1 MFGRKTIDDRRKMC
15 SSVILF
21 AGAVFAL
28 LSACSNGTD
37 TAGVISETE
46 SGQTAQAEYVK
57 VTGIVNGTDDKP
69 IPQALVYYTGDD
81 TLTHHTI
88 VLDSTLSDDD
98 GKFAFDSIADCTRR
112 HGCTARLF
120 AKATVKEDTLVGF
133 IYDYHYFSSRD
144 SSIVHQNIE
153 IGEPATLNIAT
164 AELRDYHDVD
174 ADSICFEGSF
184 VCAAITQEDLENG
197 YLTIEGVPPGIIG
210 AKWIWHEGEAQEAGG
225 TLELKPGST
234 FFWGVG
240 GGGYAVDSIR
250 LALPERALHM
260 LDSLGLEPTL
270 DSLFIPYKL
279 STKVYDY
286 PENDDYGNTPDPLV
300 DEFGNRIFSLKAEGE
315 TQEAR
320 YWMSVSTIGKDTL
333 TARWLQG
340 GYIADE
346 IYPNIQHLYATIEP
360 GTTFEDTLFNTH
372 GVTLKTC
379 VMYKRQQNTVA
390 TEVAVDNCRETGS
403 YNWQEN
409 SFAVSFWIDTKDID
423 TDSKPVLF
431 SAGND
436 TLGFKIAQ
444 CESDPQSVCTMLKA
458 SADSA
463 NSEIY
468 GKTKFFDGKK
478 HHFSL
483 VIYEKHLTI
492 AIDGQTVHDT
502 DLKPAAEFYG
512 GIRGIRTGDYTL
524 EDFVTF
530 LPGSYIRKD
539 GEKDWTRLQA
549 WLMAFYELQK

>member
-1 MFGRKTIDDRRKMC
+1 MFGRNIY
-15 SSVILF
+15 SNVILF

-37 TAGVISETE
+37 TTGVITETE

-57 VTGIVNGTDDKP
+57 VTGIVNGTDGKP
-69 IPQALVYYTGDD
+69 IPQARVYFTGDD
-81 TLTHHTI
+81 SLTHHTI

-98 GKFAFDSIADCTRR
+98 GTFAFDSIADCTRR

-120 AKATVKEDTLVGF
+120 AKAAIKKDTLVGF

-144 SSIVHQNIE
+144 SSIVRHEIE

-164 AELRDYHDVD
+164 AELRDHHDVD

-184 VCAAITQEDLENG
+184 VCAAITQEDIENG

-210 AKWIWHEGEAQEAGG
+210 AKWIWHEGKAQESGG

-250 LALPERALHM
+250 LALPERALHL

-300 DEFGNRIFSLKAEGE
+300 DELGNRIFSLKAEGE

-320 YWMSVSTIGKDTL
+320 YWMSVRRIGKDTL

-340 GYIADE
+340 GYITDE
-346 IYPNIQHLYATIEP
+346 IYPNIQHLHATIEP

-372 GVTLKTC
+372 SESFGYC
-379 VMYKRQQNTVA
+379 IMYKRQQNTAA
-390 TEVAVDNCRETGS
+390 TETALGDNCTITHE

-409 SFAVSFWIDTKDID
+409 SFAVSFWLDTKDID

-444 CESDPQSVCTMLKA
+444 CESDPQSVCTMLKV

-549 WLMAFYELQK
+549 WLMAFYELQKQ

>member
-1 MFGRKTIDDRRKMC
+1 MIGVNKISFF
-15 SSVILF
+15 S
-21 AGAVFAL
+21 AAAL
-28 LSACSNGTD
+28 LSLFMACSSGED

-57 VTGIVNGTDDKP
+57 VTGIVNGTDGKP

-81 TLTHHTI
+81 TLTHHTTI
-88 VLDSTLSDDD
+88 LDSTLSDDD
-98 GKFAFDSIADCTRR
+98 GTFAFDSIADCTRR
-112 HGCTARLF
+112 RGCTARLYV
-120 AKATVKEDTLVGF
+120 KATIEKDTLLGF
-133 IYDYHYFSSRD
+133 VYEYHYFSSRD
-144 SSIVHQNIE
+144 SSLIYHEIE
-153 IGEPATLNIAT
+153 VGKPATLNIAT
-164 AELRDYHDVD
+164 AELRGSHNVD
-174 ADSICFEGSF
+174 ADSVCFEGTF
-184 VCAAITQEDLENG
+184 ICAAITQQDRDKG
-197 YLTIEGVPPGIIG
+197 YFTIEGFPPGKINDQ
-210 AKWIWHEGEAQEAGG
+210 WLWYEGEATQWGFV
-225 TLELKPGST
+225 LEIEPGST

-240 GGGYAVDSIR
+240 GAGYAVDSIR
-250 LALPERALHM
+250 LALPERALHL
-260 LDSLGLEPTL
+260 LDSFGLEPTL

-320 YWMSVSTIGKDTL
+320 YWMSVSTLGKDTL
-333 TARWLQG
+333 TARWLQRG
-340 GYIADE
+340 HISDE
-346 IYPNIQHLYATIEP
+346 IYPNIQHLYASIKP
-360 GTTFEDTLFNTH
+360 GTSFDDTLFNTH
-372 GVTLKTC
+372 HVTYGTC
-379 VMYKRQQNTVA
+379 VMYKRQQNTA
-390 TEVAVDNCRETGS
+390 STEIASDNCWETGS
-403 YNWQEN
+403 YDWQEN
-409 SFAVSFWIDTKDID
+409 SFAVSFWLDTKDID
-423 TDSKPVLF
+423 TTKQHTLF
-431 SAGND
+431 STGTD

-444 CESDPQSVCTMLKA
+444 CENDPQSVCTMLKA

-463 NSEIY
+463 NSEVY
-468 GKTKFFDGKK
+468 GKAKVFDGKK

-549 WLMAFYELQK
+549 WLMAFYEMQNLLY

>member
-1 MFGRKTIDDRRKMC
+1 MIGVNKISFF
-15 SSVILF
+15 S
-21 AGAVFAL
+21 AAAL
-28 LSACSNGTD
+28 LSLFMACSNGED

-57 VTGIVNGTDDKP
+57 VTGIVNGTDGKP
-69 IPQALVYYTGDD
+69 IPQARVYFTGDD
-81 TLTHHTI
+81 SLTHHTTI
-88 VLDSTLSDDD
+88 LDSTLSDDD
-98 GKFAFDSIADCTRR
+98 GTFAFDSIADCTRR
-112 HGCTARLF
+112 RGCTARLYV
-120 AKATVKEDTLVGF
+120 KATVEKDTLLGF
-133 IYDYHYFSSRD
+133 VYEYHYFSSRD
-144 SSIVHQNIE
+144 SSLIYHEIE
-153 IGEPATLNIAT
+153 VGKPATLNIAT
-164 AELRDYHDVD
+164 AELRGSHNVD
-174 ADSICFEGSF
+174 ADSVCFEGTF
-184 VCAAITQEDLENG
+184 ICAAITQQDRDNG
-197 YLTIEGVPPGIIG
+197 YFTIEGFPPGKINDQ
-210 AKWIWHEGEAQEAGG
+210 WLWYEGEASQRGFV
-225 TLELKPGST
+225 LEIEPGST

-240 GGGYAVDSIR
+240 GAGYAVDSIR
-250 LALPERALHM
+250 LALPERALHL
-260 LDSLGLEPTL
+260 LDSFGLEPTL

-320 YWMSVSTIGKDTL
+320 YWMSVRRIGKDTL

-340 GYIADE
+340 GYISDE
-346 IYPNIQHLYATIEP
+346 IYPNIQHLHATIKP
-360 GTTFEDTLFNTH
+360 GTSFDDTLFNTH
-372 GVTLKTC
+372 HVTYGTC
-379 VMYKRQQNTVA
+379 VMYKRQQNTA
-390 TEVAVDNCRETGS
+390 STEIASDNCWETGS
-403 YNWQEN
+403 YDWQEN
-409 SFAVSFWIDTKDID
+409 SFAVSFWLDTKDID

-444 CESDPQSVCTMLKA
+444 CESDPQSVCTMLKV

-463 NSEIY
+463 NSEVY

-512 GIRGIRTGDYTL
+512 GIRGIRTGEYTL

-549 WLMAFYELQK
+549 WLMAFYEMQNLLY

>member
-1 MFGRKTIDDRRKMC
+1 MTRMMKFN
-15 SSVILF
+15 SVF
-21 AGAVFAL
+21 FFSAAAL
-28 LSACSNGTD
+28 LSLIVACSSGED

-46 SGQTAQAEYVK
+46 SGQTAQSDYVK
-57 VTGIVNGTDDKP
+57 VTGIVNGTDGKP

-81 TLTHHTI
+81 TLTHHTTI
-88 VLDSTLSDDD
+88 LDSTLSDDD
-98 GKFAFDSIADCTRR
+98 GTFAFDSIADCTRR
-112 HGCTARLF
+112 RGCTARLF
-120 AKATVKEDTLVGF
+120 AKAAIKKDTLVGF

-144 SSIVHQNIE
+144 SSIVHHEIE

-184 VCAAITQEDLENG
+184 VCAAITQEDIENG
-197 YLTIEGVPPGIIG
+197 YLTIEGVPPGIID
-210 AKWIWHEGEAQEAGG
+210 AKWIWHEGEAQESGF

-300 DEFGNRIFSLKAEGE
+300 DELGNRIFSLKAEGE

-320 YWMSVSTIGKDTL
+320 YWMSVRRIGKDTL
-333 TARWLQG
+333 TARWLHG
-340 GYIADE
+340 GYIRGD
-346 IYPNIQHLYATIEP
+346 IYSTLNIQHLHAVIEP
-360 GTTFEDTLFNTH
+360 GTSFEDTLFNTH
-372 GVTLKTC
+372 HVTYGTC
-379 VMYKRQQNTVA
+379 VMYKRQQNTA
-390 TEVAVDNCRETGS
+390 STEIASDNCWETGS
-403 YNWQEN
+403 YDWQEN
-409 SFAVSFWIDTKDID
+409 SFAVSFWLDTKDID

-436 TLGFKIAQ
+436 TLGFKIAP
-444 CESDPQSVCTMLKA
+444 CESDPQSVCTMLKV

-463 NSEIY
+463 NSEVY
-468 GKTKFFDGKK
+468 GKAKFFDGKK

-524 EDFVTF
+524 EDFVVF

-549 WLMAFYELQK
+549 WLMAFYEMQNLLY

>member
-1 MFGRKTIDDRRKMC
+1 MIGVNKISFF
-15 SSVILF
+15 S
-21 AGAVFAL
+21 AAAL
-28 LSACSNGTD
+28 LSLIVACSNGTD

-57 VTGIVNGTDDKP
+57 VTGIVNGMDGKP

-81 TLTHHTI
+81 TLTHHTTI
-88 VLDSTLSDDD
+88 LDSTLSDDD
-98 GKFAFDSIADCTRR
+98 GTFAFDSIADCTRR
-112 HGCTARLF
+112 RGCTARLYV
-120 AKATVKEDTLVGF
+120 KATIEKDTLLGF
-133 IYDYHYFSSRD
+133 VYEYHYFSSRD
-144 SSIVHQNIE
+144 SSLIYHEIE
-153 IGEPATLNIAT
+153 VGKPATLNIAT
-164 AELRDYHDVD
+164 AELRGSHNVD
-174 ADSICFEGSF
+174 ADSVCFEGTF
-184 VCAAITQEDLENG
+184 ICAAITQQDRDKG
-197 YLTIEGVPPGIIG
+197 YFTIEGFPPGKINDQ
-210 AKWIWHEGEAQEAGG
+210 WLWYEGEATQWGFV
-225 TLELKPGST
+225 LEIEPGST

-240 GGGYAVDSIR
+240 GAGYAVDSIR
-250 LALPERALHM
+250 LALPERALHL
-260 LDSLGLEPTL
+260 LDSFGLEPTL

-320 YWMSVSTIGKDTL
+320 YWMSVSTLGKDTL
-333 TARWLQG
+333 TARWLQRG
-340 GYIADE
+340 HISDE
-346 IYPNIQHLYATIEP
+346 IYPNIQHLYASIKP
-360 GTTFEDTLFNTH
+360 GTSFDDTLFNTH
-372 GVTLKTC
+372 HVTYGTC
-379 VMYKRQQNTVA
+379 VMYKRQQNTA
-390 TEVAVDNCRETGS
+390 STEIASDNCWETGS
-403 YNWQEN
+403 YDWQEN
-409 SFAVSFWIDTKDID
+409 SFAVSFWLNTKDID

-444 CESDPQSVCTMLKA
+444 CESDPQSVCTMLKV

-463 NSEIY
+463 NSEVY
-468 GKTKFFDGKK
+468 GKTKFFDGEK

-549 WLMAFYELQK
+549 WLMAFYEMQNLLY

>member
-1 MFGRKTIDDRRKMC
+1 MIGVNKISFF
-15 SSVILF
+15 S
-21 AGAVFAL
+21 AAAL
-28 LSACSNGTD
+28 LSLIVACSNGTD

-57 VTGIVNGTDDKP
+57 VTGIVNGTDGKP

-81 TLTHHTI
+81 TLTHHTTI
-88 VLDSTLSDDD
+88 LDSTLSDDD
-98 GKFAFDSIADCTRR
+98 GTFAFDSIADCTRR
-112 HGCTARLF
+112 RGCTARLYV
-120 AKATVKEDTLVGF
+120 KATIEKDTLLGF
-133 IYDYHYFSSRD
+133 VYEYHYFSSRD
-144 SSIVHQNIE
+144 SSLIYHEIE
-153 IGEPATLNIAT
+153 VGKPATLNIAT
-164 AELRDYHDVD
+164 AELRGSHNVD
-174 ADSICFEGSF
+174 ADSVCFEGTF
-184 VCAAITQEDLENG
+184 ICAAITQQDRDKG
-197 YLTIEGVPPGIIG
+197 YFTIEGFPPGKINDQ
-210 AKWIWHEGEAQEAGG
+210 WLWYEGEATQRGFV
-225 TLELKPGST
+225 LEIEPGST

-240 GGGYAVDSIR
+240 GAGYAVDSIR
-250 LALPERALHM
+250 LALPERALHL
-260 LDSLGLEPTL
+260 LDSFGLEPTL

-320 YWMSVSTIGKDTL
+320 YWMSVSTLGKDTL
-333 TARWLQG
+333 TARWLQRG
-340 GYIADE
+340 HISDE
-346 IYPNIQHLYATIEP
+346 IYPNIQHLHATIKP
-360 GTTFEDTLFNTH
+360 GTSFDDTLFNTH
-372 GVTLKTC
+372 HVTYGTC
-379 VMYKRQQNTVA
+379 VMYKRQQNTA
-390 TEVAVDNCRETGS
+390 STEIASDNCWETGS
-403 YNWQEN
+403 YDWQEN
-409 SFAVSFWIDTKDID
+409 SFAVSFWLNTKDID

-458 SADSA
+458 SADSV
-463 NSEIY
+463 NSEVY
-468 GKTKFFDGKK
+468 GKAKFFDGKK

-549 WLMAFYELQK
+549 WLMAFYEMQNLLY

>member
-1 MFGRKTIDDRRKMC
+1 MIGVNKISFF
-15 SSVILF
+15 S
-21 AGAVFAL
+21 AAAL
-28 LSACSNGTD
+28 LSLFMACSSGED

-57 VTGIVNGTDDKP
+57 VTGIVNGTDGKP

-81 TLTHHTI
+81 TLTHHTTI
-88 VLDSTLSDDD
+88 LDSTLSDDD
-98 GKFAFDSIADCTRR
+98 GTFAFDSIADCTRR
-112 HGCTARLF
+112 RGCTARLYV
-120 AKATVKEDTLVGF
+120 KATIEKDTLLGF
-133 IYDYHYFSSRD
+133 VYEYHYFSSRD
-144 SSIVHQNIE
+144 SSLIYHEIE
-153 IGEPATLNIAT
+153 VGKPATLNIAT
-164 AELRDYHDVD
+164 AELRGSHNVD
-174 ADSICFEGSF
+174 ADSVCFEGTF
-184 VCAAITQEDLENG
+184 ICAAITQQDRDKG
-197 YLTIEGVPPGIIG
+197 YFTIEGFPPGKINDQ
-210 AKWIWHEGEAQEAGG
+210 WLWYEGEATQWGFV
-225 TLELKPGST
+225 LEIEPGST

-240 GGGYAVDSIR
+240 GAGYAVDSIR
-250 LALPERALHM
+250 LALPERALHL
-260 LDSLGLEPTL
+260 LDSFGLEPTL

-320 YWMSVSTIGKDTL
+320 YWMSVSTLGKDTL
-333 TARWLQG
+333 TARWLQRG
-340 GYIADE
+340 HISDE
-346 IYPNIQHLYATIEP
+346 IYPNIQHLYASIKP
-360 GTTFEDTLFNTH
+360 GTSFDDTLFNTH
-372 GVTLKTC
+372 HVTYGTC
-379 VMYKRQQNTVA
+379 VMYKRQQNTA
-390 TEVAVDNCRETGS
+390 STEIASDNCWETGS
-403 YNWQEN
+403 YDWQEN
-409 SFAVSFWIDTKDID
+409 SFAVSFWLDTKDID
-423 TDSKPVLF
+423 TTKQHTLF
-431 SAGND
+431 STGTD

-444 CESDPQSVCTMLKA
+444 CENDPQSVCTMLKA

-463 NSEIY
+463 NSEVY
-468 GKTKFFDGKK
+468 GKAKFFDGKK

-549 WLMAFYELQK
+549 WLMAFYEMQNLLY

>member
-1 MFGRKTIDDRRKMC
+1 MFGRKIY
-15 SSVILF
+15 SNVILF
-21 AGAVFAL
+21 AGAFFAL

-57 VTGIVNGTDDKP
+57 VTGIVNGTDGKP

-98 GKFAFDSIADCTRR
+98 GTFAFDSIADCTRR

-346 IYPNIQHLYATIEP
+346 IYPNIQYLYATIEP

-530 LPGSYIRKD
+530 LLGSYIRKD

>member
-1 MFGRKTIDDRRKMC
+1 MIGVNKISFF
-15 SSVILF
+15 S
-21 AGAVFAL
+21 AAAL
-28 LSACSNGTD
+28 LSLFMACSSGED

-57 VTGIVNGTDDKP
+57 VTGIVNGTDGKP

-81 TLTHHTI
+81 TLTHHTTI
-88 VLDSTLSDDD
+88 LDSTLSDDD
-98 GKFAFDSIADCTRR
+98 GTFAFDSIADCTRR
-112 HGCTARLF
+112 RGCTARLYV
-120 AKATVKEDTLVGF
+120 KATIEKDTLLGF
-133 IYDYHYFSSRD
+133 VYEYHYFSSRD
-144 SSIVHQNIE
+144 SSLIYHEIE
-153 IGEPATLNIAT
+153 VGKPATLNIAT
-164 AELRDYHDVD
+164 AELRGSHNVD
-174 ADSICFEGSF
+174 ADSVCFEGTF
-184 VCAAITQEDLENG
+184 ICAASTQQDRDKG
-197 YLTIEGVPPGIIG
+197 YFTIEGFPPGKINDQ
-210 AKWIWHEGEAQEAGG
+210 WLWYEGEATQWGFV
-225 TLELKPGST
+225 LEIEPGST

-240 GGGYAVDSIR
+240 GAGYAVDSIR
-250 LALPERALHM
+250 LALPERALHL
-260 LDSLGLEPTL
+260 LDSFGLEPTL

-320 YWMSVSTIGKDTL
+320 YWMSVSTLGKDTL
-333 TARWLQG
+333 TARWLQRG
-340 GYIADE
+340 HISDE
-346 IYPNIQHLYATIEP
+346 IYPNIQHLYASIKP
-360 GTTFEDTLFNTH
+360 GTSFDDTLFNTH
-372 GVTLKTC
+372 HVTYGTC
-379 VMYKRQQNTVA
+379 VMYKRQQNTA
-390 TEVAVDNCRETGS
+390 STEIASDNCWETGS
-403 YNWQEN
+403 YDWQEN
-409 SFAVSFWIDTKDID
+409 SFAVSFWLDTKDID
-423 TDSKPVLF
+423 TTKQHTLF
-431 SAGND
+431 STGTD

-444 CESDPQSVCTMLKA
+444 CENDPQSVCTMLKA

-463 NSEIY
+463 NSEVY
-468 GKTKFFDGKK
+468 GKAKFFDGKK

-549 WLMAFYELQK
+549 WLMAFYEMQNLLY

>member
-1 MFGRKTIDDRRKMC
+1 MMKLKG
-15 SSVILF
+15 
-21 AGAVFAL
+21 VFFFSTAAL
-28 LSACSNGTD
+28 LSLIVACSNGED
-37 TAGVISETE
+37 TAGVLTETE
-46 SGQTAQAEYVK
+46 SGNTAMSDYVK
-57 VTGIVNGTDDKP
+57 VTGIVNGTNGKP
-69 IPQALVYYTGDD
+69 IPQAHVYFTGDD
-81 TLTHHTI
+81 PLTHHTI
-88 VLDSTLSDDD
+88 ILDSTLSDDD
-98 GKFAFDSIADCTRR
+98 GNFAFDSIADCTRR
-112 HGCTARLF
+112 LGCTARLF
-120 AKATVKEDTLVGF
+120 AKAAIKKDSLVGF
-133 IYDYHYFSSRD
+133 VYDYHYFSSRD
-144 SSIVHQNIE
+144 SSVVHQNIE
-153 IGEPATLNIAT
+153 IGKPATLNIAT
-164 AELRDYHDVD
+164 AELRDYHDID
-174 ADSICFEGSF
+174 ADSICFEGNF
-184 VCAAITQEDLENG
+184 VCAAITQEDLEKG

-210 AKWIWHEGEAQEAGG
+210 AKWLWHEGEANEWGG
-225 TLELKPGST
+225 TLEIKPGST

-279 STKVYDY
+279 STKVGDY

-320 YWMSVSTIGKDTL
+320 YWMSVRRIGKDTL

-340 GYIADE
+340 GYISDE
-346 IYPNIQHLYATIEP
+346 IYPNIQHLYASIKP
-360 GTTFEDTLFNTH
+360 GSSFDDTLFNTH
-372 GVTLKTC
+372 HVTLKTC
-379 VMYKRQQNTVA
+379 VMYKRQQNTA
-390 TEVAVDNCRETGS
+390 STEIASDNCRETGS
-403 YNWQEN
+403 YDWQEN
-409 SFAVSFWIDTKDID
+409 SFAVSFWLDTKDID

-431 SAGND
+431 SAGSD

-444 CESDPQSVCTMLKA
+444 CENDLQSICTMIKT

-463 NSEIY
+463 NSEVY

-530 LPGSYIRKD
+530 FPGSYIRKEE
-539 GEKDWTRLQA
+539 EKDWTRLKA
-549 WLMAFYELQK
+549 WLMAFYELQKQ

>member
-1 MFGRKTIDDRRKMC
+1 MFGQKIY
-15 SSVILF
+15 SNVILF

-37 TAGVISETE
+37 TTGVISETE
-46 SGQTAQAEYVK
+46 SGQTAQSDYVK
-57 VTGIVNGTDDKP
+57 VTGIVNGTDGKP

-81 TLTHHTI
+81 TLTHHTTI
-88 VLDSTLSDDD
+88 LDSTLSDDD
-98 GKFAFDSIADCTRR
+98 GTFAFDSIADCTRR
-112 HGCTARLF
+112 RGCTARLYV
-120 AKATVKEDTLVGF
+120 KATVEKDTLLGF
-133 IYDYHYFSSRD
+133 VYDYHYFSSRD
-144 SSIVHQNIE
+144 SSLIYHEIE
-153 IGEPATLNIAT
+153 VGKPATLNIAT

-184 VCAAITQEDLENG
+184 VCAAITQEDIENG
-197 YLTIEGVPPGIIG
+197 YLTIEGVPPGIID
-210 AKWIWHEGEAQEAGG
+210 AKWIWHEGEAQESGF

-300 DEFGNRIFSLKAEGE
+300 DELGNRIFSLKAEGE

-320 YWMSVSTIGKDTL
+320 YWMSVRRIGKDTL
-333 TARWLQG
+333 TARWLHG
-340 GYIADE
+340 GYIRGD
-346 IYPNIQHLYATIEP
+346 IYSTLNIQHLHAVIEP
-360 GTTFEDTLFNTH
+360 GTSFDDTLFNTH
-372 GVTLKTC
+372 HVTYGTC
-379 VMYKRQQNTVA
+379 VMYKRQQNTA
-390 TEVAVDNCRETGS
+390 STEIASDNCWETGS
-403 YNWQEN
+403 YDWQEN
-409 SFAVSFWIDTKDID
+409 SFAVSFWLDTKDID

-444 CESDPQSVCTMLKA
+444 CESDPQSVCTMLKV

-463 NSEIY
+463 NSEVY
-468 GKTKFFDGKK
+468 GKTKFFDGEK

-524 EDFVTF
+524 EDFVVF

-549 WLMAFYELQK
+549 WLMAFYEMQNLLY

>member
-1 MFGRKTIDDRRKMC
+1 MIGVNKISFF
-15 SSVILF
+15 S
-21 AGAVFAL
+21 AAAL
-28 LSACSNGTD
+28 LSLFMACSNGTD

-57 VTGIVNGTDDKP
+57 VTGIVNGTDGKP

-81 TLTHHTI
+81 TLTHHTTI
-88 VLDSTLSDDD
+88 LDSTLSDDD
-98 GKFAFDSIADCTRR
+98 GTFAFDSIADCTRR
-112 HGCTARLF
+112 RGCTARLYV
-120 AKATVKEDTLVGF
+120 KATIEKDTLLGF
-133 IYDYHYFSSRD
+133 VYEYHYFSSRD
-144 SSIVHQNIE
+144 SSLIYHEIE
-153 IGEPATLNIAT
+153 VGKPATLNIAT
-164 AELRDYHDVD
+164 AELRGSHNVD
-174 ADSICFEGSF
+174 ADSVCFEGTF
-184 VCAAITQEDLENG
+184 ICAAITQQDRDKG
-197 YLTIEGVPPGIIG
+197 YFTIEGFPPGKINDQ
-210 AKWIWHEGEAQEAGG
+210 WLWYEGEATQWGFV
-225 TLELKPGST
+225 LEIEPGST

-240 GGGYAVDSIR
+240 GAGYAVDSIR
-250 LALPERALHM
+250 LALPERALHL
-260 LDSLGLEPTL
+260 LDSFGLEPTL

-320 YWMSVSTIGKDTL
+320 YWMSVSTLGKDTL
-333 TARWLQG
+333 TARWLQRG
-340 GYIADE
+340 HISDE
-346 IYPNIQHLYATIEP
+346 IYPNIQHLYASIKP
-360 GTTFEDTLFNTH
+360 GTSFDDTLFNTH
-372 GVTLKTC
+372 HVTYGTC
-379 VMYKRQQNTVA
+379 VMYKRQQNTA
-390 TEVAVDNCRETGS
+390 STEIASDNCWETGS
-403 YNWQEN
+403 YDWQEN
-409 SFAVSFWIDTKDID
+409 SFAVSFWLDTKDID

-458 SADSA
+458 SADSV
-463 NSEIY
+463 NSEVY
-468 GKTKFFDGKK
+468 GKAKFFDGKK

-524 EDFVTF
+524 EDFVVF

-549 WLMAFYELQK
+549 WLMAFYEMQNLLY